1 MPSKIDVS
9 DVSLLSNTEDE
20 SLCSVIVSCWLRL
33 ASTEK
38 PSLNEKSVAMPFLRP
53 GPKLLVGELGEELH
67 ALLETNSGRRNR
79 LLANE
84 YARR

>member
-1 MPSKIDVS
+1 
-9 DVSLLSNTEDE
+9 
-20 SLCSVIVSCWLRL
+20 
-33 ASTEK
+33 
-38 PSLNEKSVAMPFLRP
+38 LRP